1 MGDKYTDTKKRITN
15 KEIKPGDIINSVKD
29 DQAGAIDFFI
39 GTIRNFSEAGKI
51 EGIFYESYI
60 TMAEESMKQIENE
73 VSQKWDVKKLTI
85 IHRVGNLTLGD
96 ISLAVAVSTP
106 HRDDAFKACR
116 YIVERIKHEVP
127 IWKKE
132 KIVGGE
138 EKWVSRSRN

>member
-1 MGDKYTDTKKRITN
+1 MQKKRITN
-15 KEIKPGDIINSVKD
+15 DEIKPEDIINSVKD

-51 EGIFYESYI
+51 EGIFYESYT
-60 TMAEESMKQIENE
+60 TMAEESLKQIENE
-73 VSQKWDVKKLTI
+73 AGQKWDVKKLTI
-85 IHRVGNLTLGD
+85 IHRIGDLSIGD

-116 YIVERIKHEVP
+116 YIVERIKHEIP
-127 IWKKE
+127 MWKKE

-138 EKWVSRSRN
+138 GRWVTGVAINKYNL